1 MKKKELNFRFHNP
14 NPIDITVEKLL
25 EVFVE
30 VNLPK
35 VEQAIREEAE
45 CLELQNLFPEH
56 MEVVCE

>member
-45 CLELQNLFPEH
+45 YLELQNLFPEH
-56 MEVVCE
+56 MEAVCE